1 MNKMGSMF
9 NRLTGA
15 AARHNRALVDV
26 KDWAATVEKFLV
38 GYGLID
44 EDSDLGL
51 LLGNG
56 GDAKFDLTGIAYTGR
71 GLTARSREVKDKRVA
86 PLVAG
91 IVKNVENIRRYL
103 MNPTIQLERLTET
116 VAVLRTFFQTLNA
129 TLAEIEYL

>member
-71 GLTARSREVKDKRVA
+71 GLTARCREVKDKRVA